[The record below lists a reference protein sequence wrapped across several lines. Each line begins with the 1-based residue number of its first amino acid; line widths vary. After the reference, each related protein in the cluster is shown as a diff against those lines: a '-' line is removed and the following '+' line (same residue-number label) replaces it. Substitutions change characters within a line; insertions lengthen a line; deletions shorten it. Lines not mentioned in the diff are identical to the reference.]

1 MSLNE
6 RTKKM
11 TYNSAVQYLFD
22 SAPMFQNVGAA
33 AYKEG
38 LGGTLALDEHFGHP
52 HRQYRTIHVGGTNGK
67 GSTCHTLAA
76 ILQAQGYRVGLYT
89 SPHLVDFRERIRVN
103 GKMISKKRVIDFVKT
118 LSNFCPPSL
127 TLPNCSAFNRQ
138 LPLKGENQSST
149 AEGEVNKNTLPLREG
164 WGGSFSFFE
173 LVTALAFQYFAEQ
186 KVDFA
191 VIEVGLG
198 GRLDCTNIITP
209 VLSVITNISFDHV
222 QFLGDTLP
230 KIASEKAGIIKP
242 GIPVCIGEDCGEEV
256 NAVFRD
262 KAKEVGAPI
271 CFANS
276 LTPTPSPRRGE
287 KFALQGYCQEKNI
300 RTILTAV
307 HLLKEQGIEISD
319 EAVHKGFAEV
329 TTMTGLMG
337 RWQTLSTKPLTIC
350 DTGHNVGGMQ
360 YIVRQ
365 LESIQNSK
373 FKIQKGKS
381 VHLHIVIG
389 MVSDKDVNTVLSML
403 PKDAIYYF
411 TQASVQRAMPAEE
424 LAQKALSIFNFQFST
439 YKDVASAYQAAKANA
454 SDDDIIFIGGSTFVV
469 ADLLKNKRIMTP

>member
-1 MSLNE
+1 
-6 RTKKM
+6 
-11 TYNSAVQYLFD
+11 
-22 SAPMFQNVGAA
+22 MFQNVGAA

-38 LGGTLALDEHFGHP
+38 LGGTLVLDEYFGHP

-103 GKMISKKRVIDFVKT
+103 GKMISKKRVIEFVKT
-118 LSNFCPPSL
+118 I
-127 TLPNCSAFNRQ
+127 Q
-138 LPLKGENQSST
+138 LPSNT
-149 AEGEVNKNTLPLREG
+149 PEGEKQKVYLR
-164 WGGSFSFFE
+164 GGLVGAAFSFFE
-173 LVTALAFQYFAEQ
+173 LATALAFQYFAEQ

-230 KIASEKAGIIKP
+230 KIASEKAGIIKS
-242 GIPVCIGEDCGEEV
+242 GIPVCIGENVNPEV
-256 NAVFRD
+256 KTVFQN
-262 KAKEVGAPI
+262 KAIEVGAPI
-271 CFANS
+271 VFAEDEFKIQNS
-276 LTPTPSPRRGE
+276 
-287 KFALQGYCQEKNI
+287 KFKVQRALQGLCQEKNTK
-300 RTILTAV
+300 TILTSV
-307 HLLKEQGIEISD
+307 RMLREQGIEISD
-319 EAVHKGFAEV
+319 EAVRKGFREV

-337 RWQTLSTKPLTIC
+337 RWQTLNKKPLTIC

-365 LESIQNSK
+365 LEEMPHK
-373 FKIQKGKS
+373 
-381 VHLHIVIG
+381 HLHIVIG
-389 MVSDKDVNTVLSML
+389 MVSDKDISTVLSML
-403 PKDAIYYF
+403 PKDAFYYF

-424 LAQKALSIFNFQFST
+424 LAKKASVLPLFNFSIFN
-439 YKDVASAYQAAKANA
+439 DVPSAYLAAKANA
-454 SDDDIIFIGGSTFVV
+454 SSDDIIYIGGSTFVV
-469 ADLLKNKRIMTP
+469 ADLLKFLASEKHRK